1 MSRNYARFYV
11 LLNRLPTTDREE
23 LKAQLVSQFT
33 GGRTES
39 LREMTDKEYDA
50 LCDELQRQ
58 DANRRARELY
68 RAELRRR
75 RSAALHLMQKL
86 GIDTTDWKRVD
97 AYCLH
102 PRLAVKEFQRLTV
115 DELEALSIKLRI
127 ILRKETDKNN
137 NSKLLN

>member
-86 GIDTTDWKRVD
+86 GIDTTDWNRVD

-102 PRLAVKEFQRLTV
+102 PRLAGKEFRKLTA
-115 DELEALSIKLRI
+115 DELDTLIIKLRI

-137 NSKLLN
+137 NNQLLN

>member
-1 MSRNYARFYV
+1 MRNYARFYV

-86 GIDTTDWKRVD
+86 GIDTTDWNRVD
-97 AYCLH
+97 AYCQH
-102 PRLAVKEFQRLTV
+102 PRLAGKEFRKLTA

-137 NSKLLN
+137 NNQLLN

>member
-86 GIDTTDWKRVD
+86 GIDTTDWNRVD
-97 AYCLH
+97 AYCQH
-102 PRLAVKEFQRLTV
+102 PRLAGKEFRKLTA

-137 NSKLLN
+137 NNQLLN

>member
-1 MSRNYARFYV
+1 MRNYARFYV
-11 LLNRLPTTDREE
+11 LLNRLPTPDRDE
-23 LKAQLVSQFT
+23 LKAELVSQFT

-58 DANRRARELY
+58 DANRHAREVY

-75 RSAALHLMQKL
+75 RSNVLHLMQKL
-86 GIDTTDWKRVD
+86 GVDTTDWNRVD

-102 PRLAVKEFQRLTV
+102 PRIAGKEFRKLTA
-115 DELEALSIKLRI
+115 DELDTLAIKLRI
-127 ILRKETDKNN
+127 ILRKEGDKNN
-137 NSKLLN
+137 SNQLLN

>member
-86 GIDTTDWKRVD
+86 GIDTTGHRHHGLEPGGRLLPASPPGGQGVPQADGRRTGYPNHQ
-97 AYCLH
+97 AAHH
-102 PRLAVKEFQRLTV
+102 PAQGDGQEQ
-115 DELEALSIKLRI
+115 
-127 ILRKETDKNN
+127 
-137 NSKLLN
+137 